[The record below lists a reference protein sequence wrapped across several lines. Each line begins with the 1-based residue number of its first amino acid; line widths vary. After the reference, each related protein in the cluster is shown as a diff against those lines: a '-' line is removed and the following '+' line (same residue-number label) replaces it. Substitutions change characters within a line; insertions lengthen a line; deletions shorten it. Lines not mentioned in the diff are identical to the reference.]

1 MLKGSILKM
10 LSTKIIKVIFVKIW
24 KADKAILK
32 MVEGRERGASE
43 KMIKGSILSLGPD

>member
-24 KADKAILK
+24 KADQAILK
-32 MVEGRERGASE
+32 MVEGRGRVASE

>member
-1 MLKGSILKM
+1 MLKCNILKM
-10 LSTKIIKVIFVKIW
+10 LGAKKIKVMFVKIW

-32 MVEGRERGASE
+32 MVEGRRRVVGE